1 MFHNQQTV
9 NKILPCVGSQSFVLK
24 CRPPIGKVK
33 ESLLYVKG
41 QYSIL
46 VIKLLTVNYPPYLK
60 NFSYWTKQNQQ
71 NVGLSGSGSPI

>member
-1 MFHNQQTV
+1 MFHNQQIV

-33 ESLLYVKG
+33 ESILYAKG

>member
-1 MFHNQQTV
+1 MFHSQQPV
-9 NKILPCVGSQSFVLK
+9 NKILSCVGSQSFDLSW
-24 CRPPIGKVK
+24 RPPIGKVK

-46 VIKLLTVNYPPYLK
+46 VIKLLTVNCPPYLK
-60 NFSYWTKQNQQ
+60 NFSYWRKQQQQ